1 MRPPESRVVEM
12 KHLLYVLTFVIVLW
26 GVEPA
31 HGAVWR
37 VEQDGSG
44 QFTTLQPAVDAAA
57 SGDTILIGPGWYQ
70 DLHEVD
76 HHGSPIWV
84 SAYWMDGRSLTFIGT
99 SAEEVKIG
107 PETYAPQNDG
117 PQGIYN
123 ESGASNALVVV
134 RGLSFENLY
143 VAATGRRIEVDSCH
157 FESCR
162 IGVVGHGPG
171 ACFVTG
177 STFQDF
183 TSTACKFYN
192 CENATIS
199 NCVLNTGPSGDG
211 VYFGSVGNGVVRDCT
226 INGRGLAYYY
236 DSAGSVLNNQGVG
249 SSVPVIA
256 LDWCREVTIRGNQL
270 QGGYCVVTAAGET
283 TDVVMEDNHFGP
295 AEEHCI
301 QVKIGAQ
308 VEAHGNNFI
317 KLSDPEQYF
326 VKCIQYPG
334 SGDPTV
340 LNMENNSW
348 SDTIGLYPWPGV
360 IGRYIWDYQD
370 DPGLKVLI
378 DFEPFSD
385 HILAEEKPSLD
396 GFKAM
401 FR

>member
-1 MRPPESRVVEM
+1 M
-12 KHLLYVLTFVIVLW
+12 KHLFYVLTFVIFLW

-31 HGAVWR
+31 HGVVWR

-76 HHGSPIWV
+76 HYGYPIWV
-84 SAYWMDGRSLTFIGT
+84 SAYWLDGRDLTFIGT
-99 SAEEVKIG
+99 SVEEVKIG

-134 RGLSFENLY
+134 RGLSFENLFI
-143 VAATGRRIEVDSCH
+143 AAHGRRIEVDSCH

-183 TSTACKFYN
+183 TETACKFYN

-199 NCVLNTGPSGDG
+199 NCVLNTGPSGRG
-211 VYFGSVGNGVVRDCT
+211 VYFGGVGSGIVRDCT
-226 INGRGLAYYY
+226 AVCRGFVYYY
-236 DSAGSVLNNQGVG
+236 ATNGLVENNTGSG
-249 SSVPVIA
+249 SSLHTWIV
-256 LDWCREVTIRGNQL
+256 DGGGTVTFRGNRFS
-270 QGGYCVVTAAGET
+270 GGLSMLDVAGDST
-283 TDVVMEDNHFGP
+283 LAILDGNTLGP
-295 AEEHCI
+295 ADDHCI
-301 QVKIGAQ
+301 QVKAGAR
-308 VEAHGNNFI
+308 VEAFGNNFI
-317 KLSDPEQYF
+317 KLSEPEHYF

-385 HILAEEKPSLD
+385 HILAEEKQSLG